1 MQVSINTAVFL
12 NQIQQGASQY
22 QCLKQLVGEPLA
34 NVEVRGELFQGDTRE
49 VELDKIDQL
58 CQKQSWDFYF
68 SIPEELFTNGKLNQ
82 TIFDYLKLSER
93 HHIRGLKIS
102 LGSFENLDENS
113 LMKLRTALRD
123 SEVKVTVENQPNI
136 NGTINVFKNN
146 LITLLNKVPELG
158 YTFDSGNW
166 YWVNERPEEAL
177 LALKKDI
184 PVFHLEE
191 LRGNATVMLD
201 DGDTAWKSLVK
212 NLDRTIPIFLEY
224 DIVPDQLELE
234 MKKVNDEIN

>member
-1 MQVSINTAVFL
+1 MQASINTAVFL

-68 SIPEELFTNGKLNQ
+68 SIPEELFTNGRLNQ

-123 SEVKVTVENQPNI
+123 SEVKVTVENQI
-136 NGTINVFKNN
+136 D
-146 LITLLNKVPELG
+146 LL
-158 YTFDSGNW
+158 
-166 YWVNERPEEAL
+166 
-177 LALKKDI
+177 
-184 PVFHLEE
+184 LE
-191 LRGNATVMLD
+191 
-201 DGDTAWKSLVK
+201 S
-212 NLDRTIPIFLEY
+212 
-224 DIVPDQLELE
+224 
-234 MKKVNDEIN
+234 